1 MFEWSV
7 HSLYKFVRRKGVFFF
22 QAAFKAVMSLWNKK
36 PLKVYGGRM
45 SESMLAILC
54 NIIKGENIIKER
66 LAKEREEMG
75 DSSNSSAA
83 AAGPSTSGGA
93 GAGASPAVPMATSAP
108 NETDVNEAHL
118 QQVCVLNLQDYSSLH
133 CLIRFFYCFL
143 D

>member
-1 MFEWSV
+1 
-7 HSLYKFVRRKGVFFF
+7 
-22 QAAFKAVMSLWNKK
+22 
-36 PLKVYGGRM
+36 M

-133 CLIRFFYCFL
+133 CLIRFFNCFL
-143 D
+143 N

>member
-1 MFEWSV
+1 MNMFEERV
-7 HSLYKFVRRKGVFFF
+7 YFF

-83 AAGPSTSGGA
+83 AGPSTSGGA

-108 NETDVNEAHL
+108 NETDVNVAHL
-118 QQVCVLNLQDYSSLH
+118 QQVCVLNL
-133 CLIRFFYCFL
+133 L
-143 D
+143 DFV

>member
-1 MFEWSV
+1 
-7 HSLYKFVRRKGVFFF
+7 
-22 QAAFKAVMSLWNKK
+22 
-36 PLKVYGGRM
+36 M

-83 AAGPSTSGGA
+83 AGPSTSGGA
-93 GAGASPAVPMATSAP
+93 GAGASPAVPMAMSAP

-118 QQVCVLNLQDYSSLH
+118 QQVCVLNLPLIFQSSL
-133 CLIRFFYCFL
+133 L